1 MALDHK
7 GKIALVTVAN
17 KGIGLEVAR
26 QLGAQDVTVF
36 LGARNPHLGKAAR
49 TFRALCV
56 TPRLRQ
62 RLMSTRSRWSRRY
75 AWRST

>member
-7 GKIALVTVAN
+7 GKIALVKGAN

-26 QLGAQDVTVF
+26 QLGAQDVAVF

-49 TFRALCV
+49 TFRASCV
-56 TPRLRQ
+56 TPRL
-62 RLMSTRSRWSRRY
+62 
-75 AWRST
+75 